1 MIELDRQGD
10 VYTMTLNAGENRW
23 NTTFV
28 RVIDEALDEVA
39 ASQGP
44 AALVTTSASEKFFSN
59 GLDLDWVQRPNDY
72 PAAGDRAAF
81 GPEFMALM
89 SRIIT
94 LEVPT
99 PCAVNGHAFGAGFM
113 AALCHDVRFMRADRG
128 FMCANEMQIGLSIP
142 SPELALFKHKLS
154 ASAFFE
160 TVQLAKRWTG
170 PVAQA
175 AGIVEHIDDVETLLV
190 SAQER
195 AAQLA
200 PLAANR
206 TNYGD
211 QKKRLF
217 GEHAAISDI
226 HGAAFMLAN
235 PDQYAH

>member
-28 RVIDEALDEVA
+28 RAIDEALNEVA

-59 GLDLDWVQRPNDY
+59 GLDLDWVQRPDDY

-89 SRIIT
+89 SRIMT

-99 PCAVNGHAFGAGFM
+99 LCAVNGHAFGAGFM

-142 SPELALFKHKLS
+142 SPELALFKHKLP

-170 PVAQA
+170 PAAQA
-175 AGIVEHIDDVETLLV
+175 AGFVELGTDLRSAIIQKTADLFRHAEIDD
-190 SAQER
+190 Q
-195 AAQLA
+195 
-200 PLAANR
+200 
-206 TNYGD
+206 GD
-211 QKKRLF
+211 EQDRRQSDDQI
-217 GEHAAISDI
+217 AISEEC
-226 HGAAFMLAN
+226 HHFLV
-235 PDQYAH
+235 PLSL